1 MTRDEAS
8 RRLTEWEAAYE
19 QAKVNFEYGRQRKRL
34 AFRWHACGAL

>member
-19 QAKVNFEYGRQRKRL
+19 QAKMNCEYGRQCKPL
-34 AFRWHACGAL
+34 AFRCHACGAL